1 MQVKHHLSQSTTD
14 PEFYRLVV
22 PFYHSYDTLLTEDYT
37 VEVTLP
43 NGAKNI
49 KVSFVYLNL
58 VQVHVPFE
66 VDEINYDGKSYGT
79 LEFWPSTKVSIK
91 LKNANSLL
99 NAKDF
104 AVTYTL
110 PSH

>member
-1 MQVKHHLSQSTTD
+1 MPVKHHLSQSTTD

-49 KVSFVYLNL
+49 KVRL
-58 VQVHVPFE
+58 V
-66 VDEINYDGKSYGT
+66 
-79 LEFWPSTKVSIK
+79 
-91 LKNANSLL
+91 
-99 NAKDF
+99 
-104 AVTYTL
+104 
-110 PSH
+110 